1 MTTKLKPAVL
11 HRSLTCESANL
22 AVLMVEEVAENVND
36 AIAHTSSS
44 YNLEMTLEMLEST
57 HYFASSTILDCL
69 FEHIPLEFF
78 AHTTVKKK
86 DLELPASVSK
96 AARAAKRAI
105 SSALFALEYCGSANA
120 IRTSLLSFK
129 IEV

>member
-1 MTTKLKPAVL
+1 
-11 HRSLTCESANL
+11 
-22 AVLMVEEVAENVND
+22 MVEEVAENVND

-44 YNLEMTLEMLEST
+44 YNLEMTLEMLENTLMPAIEILEFVKVADCYPMVSIA
-57 HYFASSTILDCL
+57 YRLLLTIP
-69 FEHIPLEFF
+69 HIPLEFC

-96 AARAAKRAI
+96 AARAAKCAI
-105 SSALFALEYCGSANA
+105 TCSSALFALEYCGYANA